1 MSDSIVIV
9 TGEASGDKHG
19 ANLVKELSHL
29 RPDLSISAMGG
40 EALEASSAEVVVDN
54 RGLAVMGLFEV
65 IRHYP
70 QIRKALNQVKQ
81 HINETKPSLVV
92 LIDYAEFN
100 LKVAAA
106 AKALDI
112 PVLFYISPKFWAWR
126 EKRVNRIKRLV
137 DMLAVIFPFE
147 VEFYEKHQVP
157 VRYVGNPLAG
167 KVTASQN
174 KAENI
179 QDFDLNTDNP
189 VIGIFP
195 GSRRSEISRLLPLYL
210 ETRDLLQADFPKAQ
224 YLLPMAPG
232 VDKQTLEQWAAQSI
246 PDEVHL
252 IESDRVYDAMQCCDA
267 AMVTMGTV
275 TLESALMKMPMLTA
289 NKIAEVSYQILNRMV
304 RIEHL
309 TLANIVAEKEIV
321 KEYLQHDAI
330 PENFRQEISRILNDS
345 NYREVMVS
353 NLGMVKQR
361 IGNENGSANVAEL
374 IIEMLDRG

>member
-1 MSDSIVIV
+1 MTESILIV

-19 ANLVKELSHL
+19 ANLVHELAEM
-29 RPDLSISAMGG
+29 RADISITAMGG
-40 EALEASSAEVVVDN
+40 EALQASSADVIVDN

-70 QIRKALNQVKQ
+70 QIRQALNKVKQ
-81 HINETKPSLVV
+81 HLSDTKPSLVV

-106 AKALDI
+106 AKALGI

-137 DMLAVIFPFE
+137 DMMAVIFPFE

-167 KVTASQN
+167 KVVASQS
-174 KAENI
+174 KQENLK
-179 QDFDLNTDNP
+179 DFQLNP
-189 VIGIFP
+189 EHSVIGIFP

-210 ETRDLLQADFPKAQ
+210 KTRELLQTDYPTTQ

-232 VDKQTLEQWAAQSI
+232 VDKSTLEQWAASSI
-246 PDEVHL
+246 PDEIHL

-275 TLESALMKMPMLTA
+275 TLESALMKMP
-289 NKIAEVSYQILNRMV
+289 SYQILSRMV
-304 RIEHL
+304 RIKHL

-321 KEYLQHDAI
+321 KEFLQHDAT
-330 PENFRQEISRILNDS
+330 PENFVTEISRILEDE
-345 NYREVMVS
+345 NYKKQMVS
-353 NLGMVKQR
+353 DLESVKQC
-361 IGNENGSANVAEL
+361 IGEDNGSARVAEL
-374 IIEMLDRG
+374 IIEMLGRD